1 MGDKFLSSVDGADG
15 ISSNESGIY
24 PPPKNAFCGTPGSS
38 CQALKHAVA
47 ALSRLDDFACEKIG
61 SGFFSEVFKVRH
73 RTTGQ
78 VMVLK
83 MNMSHSNRSNMLR
96 EVQLMNRLSHPNILR
111 FMGVCVHEGQLHA
124 LTEYINGGSLEQL
137 ILNKKED
144 LSWSA
149 RIKISLDIARGMC
162 YLHSRG
168 VFHRDLTSKNVL
180 VKKGDEYTA
189 VVGDFGL
196 AEKIP
201 DSREKTRRLAIV
213 GSPYWMA
220 PECLHGQWYNEM
232 ADIFS
237 YGIILCE
244 MIARIEADPD
254 ILPRTE
260 NFGVDYVAFS
270 LLCPNCPFK
279 YLRLAFS
286 CCAIDPKNRPPFKEI
301 VQQLEALLVDA
312 NCSLQEEKVLSCY
325 DDSDSID
332 NVQAIFSHWHPRSEE
347 MATMECDSASS
358 VKSKNRRSLDESQ
371 VPFTAKRIGEF
382 MSRQDPDY
390 KPFSSNQNPFASLI
404 CFNGGKKILQVSNRG
419 SGSDYSLS
427 CSFELPSPS
436 CAFTPPG
443 TPVTPDELM
452 SSSGGHCRM
461 SSRSLPA
468 SPTLLRKTL
477 VRMHSARS
485 DISSDP
491 ILVFPHLVSPEPPS
505 SISSLSPTETEDNL
519 FISSIQSKTNVNHL
533 CSSENGVE
541 NKGSSSAKTC
551 CSKCNIKNAHGN
563 SGKCD
568 GSHRCNHDDNLIDWS
583 AEAPKKTERFLV
595 PPEISSHVIRRKRPS
610 SYHSDD
616 SGCCC
621 SNLTVPSSGIRDPEC
636 KIKIDGAA
644 VIVNRTEQ
652 ELDRDDSISDDDNT
666 FQSKVS
672 SLQEHN
678 VILSDKDNS
687 SLTKAPDN
695 CTFNS
700 GLNQTAKINRMIK

>member
-1 MGDKFLSSVDGADG
+1 MGDKFHSSIDKVDGLSSA
-15 ISSNESGIY
+15 ESRIY
-24 PPPKNAFCGTPGSS
+24 PPPKNTFCGTPGSS
-38 CQALKHAVA
+38 CQALRHAVA
-47 ALSRLDDFACEKIG
+47 ALSRLDDFTCEKIG

-73 RTTGQ
+73 RMTGQ

-137 ILNKKED
+137 ILNEKEE
-144 LSWSA
+144 LSWSI

-180 VKKGDEYTA
+180 VKTEGNEYTA
-189 VVGDFGL
+189 VIGDFGL

-201 DSREKTRRLAIV
+201 DSRQKSRRLAIV

-254 ILPRTE
+254 VLPRTE

-279 YLRLAFS
+279 FLRLAFS

-301 VQQLEALLVDA
+301 VQQLEALLADT

-347 MATMECDSASS
+347 VSTRECNKSCL
-358 VKSKNRRSLDESQ
+358 VKGSKNRSLDESQ
-371 VPFTAKRIGEF
+371 VPFTAKHIGEY

-390 KPFSSNQNPFASLI
+390 RPFSSNQNPFASLI
-404 CFNGGKKILQVSNRG
+404 CFNGGKKILQVSDRG

-443 TPVTPDELM
+443 TPVTPDESM
-452 SSSGGHCRM
+452 SSSSSHCRA

-491 ILVFPHLVSPEPPS
+491 IMVFPHLVSPEPPS
-505 SISSLSPTETEDNL
+505 SISSLSPTETEENP
-519 FISSIQSKTNVNHL
+519 FISSIQSKANTNHL
-533 CSSENGVE
+533 CSSETSIE
-541 NKGSSSAKTC
+541 NNGSSSAKTC
-551 CSKCNIKNAHGN
+551 CSKCNIKNANCN
-563 SGKCD
+563 SEKCD
-568 GSHRCNHDDNLIDWS
+568 GNRRSDFTDDSIDWS
-583 AEAPKKTERFLV
+583 AGMPKRSDHFLV
-595 PPEISSHVIRRKRPS
+595 PPDISSHIVRRKRPS

-621 SNLTVPSSGIRDPEC
+621 SNLTVPSSGVRDPEC
-636 KIKIDGAA
+636 KIKIDGAT

-652 ELDRDDSISDDDNT
+652 EIDRDNSIFDNINT
-666 FQSKVS
+666 FQS
-672 SLQEHN
+672 SLHDNN
-678 VILSDKDNS
+678 VILQDKDNTS
-687 SLTKAPDN
+687 TTAPPDN